1 MLENISI
8 EEHQTM
14 FYTYE
19 ISPIFLAERKR
30 LPFPL
35 LEQLIRN
42 YLNTGPDRDICLR
55 FDYEFDEFFDYFKDK
70 KDILYRISEL
80 SGEGMFLK
88 LDKYFK
94 AVINK
99 YKKIDNYN
107 GDKYIYLIVETDF
120 NEQIIEF
127 IKNKKIEYVF
137 IKDECNA
144 NLDEVIKST
153 YLKFLF
159 DKSFKKVFF

>member
-1 MLENISI
+1 MNLMN
-8 EEHQTM
+8 
-14 FYTYE
+14 
-19 ISPIFLAERKR
+19 FLIILK
-30 LPFPL
+30 
-35 LEQLIRN
+35 I
-42 YLNTGPDRDICLR
+42 
-55 FDYEFDEFFDYFKDK
+55 K
-70 KDILYRISEL
+70 KIYLYRIREL
-80 SGEGMFLK
+80 SGEVMFLK
-88 LDKYFK
+88 LNKYFK